1 MWTSVT
7 CITGPRWHK
16 RRRTEDGNA
25 SHESMS
31 SSDSEDI
38 LAASRYW
45 DRNEAKKTS
54 GCMADGLR
62 CCIWGR
68 AMSPGTVSLELTKG
82 WTALRTLRMCRAG
95 NLGLSKV
102 DLAWTAASPLPEPH
116 LLTMMP
122 MLQYLPNKLVHF
134 VLDYHPDWIARLQLP
149 PSDGTHAA
157 ISAQKNST
165 LCWTGW
171 RPFLMS
177 ALPSSSSLLLTLA
190 TRIGWVCRPFTL
202 SRSPRPN
209 FEGYV
214 YVCIH

>member
-1 MWTSVT
+1 
-7 CITGPRWHK
+7 
-16 RRRTEDGNA
+16 
-25 SHESMS
+25 MS

-82 WTALRTLRMCRAG
+82 WTALRTLRMCQRG

-149 PSDGTHAA
+149 TSDGTHGHLRTEAFHAVLDRLETIPDVDAA
-157 ISAQKNST
+157 LQLFSAVDIGHKDWLGVQT
-165 LCWTGW
+165 VHAV
-171 RPFLMS
+171 PFPKTKLRRVCICVY
-177 ALPSSSSLLLTLA
+177 ALVYVGI
-190 TRIGWVCRPFTL
+190 RMYM
-202 SRSPRPN
+202 
-209 FEGYV
+209 YV
-214 YVCIH
+214 YTSI